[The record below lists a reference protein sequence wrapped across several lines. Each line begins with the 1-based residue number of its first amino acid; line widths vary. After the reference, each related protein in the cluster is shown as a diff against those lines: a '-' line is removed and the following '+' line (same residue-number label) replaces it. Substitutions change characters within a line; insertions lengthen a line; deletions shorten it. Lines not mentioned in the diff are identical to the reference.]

1 MIDARMLAIRR
12 ELKQRRDSFDLVP
25 VLDEH
30 GLWVLEDASVVRH
43 KLDDVSG
50 WSLGVL
56 GEPDREGNG
65 CYYSTGGQMWIIRS
79 MPRVQEALAARLNYT
94 EVPHSHQRRSVVQ
107 SWAYERHT

>member
-43 KLDDVSG
+43 KLDD
-50 WSLGVL
+50 
-56 GEPDREGNG
+56 
-65 CYYSTGGQMWIIRS
+65 
-79 MPRVQEALAARLNYT
+79 A
-94 EVPHSHQRRSVVQ
+94 
-107 SWAYERHT
+107 